1 MGRKNKK
8 YLFYSYIVSYVG
20 IVVLALSLLSSMAMW
35 GMAESMK
42 EEELRVMKNRL
53 YTAVNDLEEQIETM
67 RIITLNVA
75 SRSEFRKDTFEKN
88 KYLEIEMLQ
97 NLKHYTWTTAICD
110 FFFLKYRDADTIFTS
125 DGTTSLFGVYCQNR
139 IGQEARKS
147 VKEAVEMAFED
158 KALPYVLVNT
168 GNSSVLM
175 VYPLQ
180 KYATSSIGMDGV
192 LCFEIEEK
200 LLKGRIVQTAGELP
214 GSMEVFYED
223 FPILSENDK
232 ESADTSFQL
241 EASSLNG
248 SVRVL
253 FRPEADDYFNWDNV
267 YSPEMA
273 AILIG
278 IILLLLIIALAAARK
293 SYAPIQKLVKKY
305 DIKANTI
312 GDNELDQIDSMI
324 ESMIQKEEKDGKR
337 IQKQYQ
343 LLREQVLC
351 AIVSEG
357 YSPMLQSRL
366 TMLNIRLDGSVFG
379 KIVCDFDH
387 WEEVLE
393 DDGLISAAEELSDEG
408 VEVHAF
414 RTGGGRLTVL
424 VSAEEE
430 YQIEDIQEA
439 LASLFEAKGVVA
451 KVKQQGVCHELEQL
465 CNLSGKGE
473 IQGKKNSTEG
483 SRGEEPDREAEIHAS
498 EEGGGDSMEDF
509 RKQSATAAYA
519 VKYIDENFTQYDLS
533 LDLVA
538 RNLHITS
545 PYLCRLIKQQTGM
558 NYKEY
563 LTRLRMAEAKR
574 LLKNKNASIADVC
587 RQTGYSNVSHFIK
600 TFQKYEGITP
610 AKYRDIR

>member
-1 MGRKNKK
+1 
-8 YLFYSYIVSYVG
+8 
-20 IVVLALSLLSSMAMW
+20 
-35 GMAESMK
+35 
-42 EEELRVMKNRL
+42 
-53 YTAVNDLEEQIETM
+53 
-67 RIITLNVA
+67 
-75 SRSEFRKDTFEKN
+75 
-88 KYLEIEMLQ
+88 
-97 NLKHYTWTTAICD
+97 
-110 FFFLKYRDADTIFTS
+110 
-125 DGTTSLFGVYCQNR
+125 
-139 IGQEARKS
+139 
-147 VKEAVEMAFED
+147 
-158 KALPYVLVNT
+158 
-168 GNSSVLM
+168 
-175 VYPLQ
+175 
-180 KYATSSIGMDGV
+180 
-192 LCFEIEEK
+192 
-200 LLKGRIVQTAGELP
+200 
-214 GSMEVFYED
+214 
-223 FPILSENDK
+223 
-232 ESADTSFQL
+232 
-241 EASSLNG
+241 
-248 SVRVL
+248 
-253 FRPEADDYFNWDNV
+253 
-267 YSPEMA
+267 MA

-483 SRGEEPDREAEIHAS
+483 SRGEEPDREPEIHAS

-610 AKYRDIR
+610 AKISGHQIKEESMNQKRPNIVFIMTDQMRGDCLGIAGHPDVKTPFLDSLAANGTLFEKRLFRLPQLYSCQGGASHRPFPGKARAGRVHGSGRIPLSPHDGRGTGQGGVLYPMRRKDACAPAAEPDGISSYRTS